1 MAKINELIEKVGIDK
16 IAHFAVGAWIVA
28 EFKQYGV
35 GFGFIGFLVV
45 VALSIAKEKIDK
57 KITTM
62 DLWWSV
68 CGGCASLALMVLSQ
82 MILKCLKG

>member
-1 MAKINELIEKVGIDK
+1 MAKINDWIEKVGIDK

-57 KITTM
+57 KITPM

-68 CGGCASLALMVLSQ
+68 CGGFASLALMVVKDCITGNQ
-82 MILKCLKG
+82 